1 MQPKILVIDIET
13 APAMGYFWSILNTN
27 IGINQILDVSKV
39 ICFAAKWIGD
49 KKVHFYSNQK
59 NTHKKM
65 INEAWKLINAADAV
79 IGYNSQNFD
88 MKVLNK
94 EFLINDMPPPS
105 PYKNIDLLKTVKGK
119 FKFISNKLD
128 HVSREL
134 QIGRKTSHN
143 GFELWQACMEND
155 SKAWALMEKYNKQ
168 DVKLTEDLYNKVK
181 SWLVTPFNWN
191 DYSND
196 AVCPNC
202 GSKHLIRNG
211 IYRSKTGSY
220 QKFKCNNCYTHS
232 KSTKGIKEFR
242 KDESIVRQ

>member
-1 MQPKILVIDIET
+1 MTPKILVIDIET
-13 APAMGYFWSILNTN
+13 SPAMGYFWSILNTN
-27 IGINQILDVSKV
+27 IGINQIVDVSKV

-49 KKVHFYSNQK
+49 KKIHFYSNQK

-65 INEAWKLINAADAV
+65 INEAWKLINQADAV
-79 IGYNSQNFD
+79 IGYNSQSFD

-155 SKAWALMEKYNKQ
+155 SKAWSLMEKYNKQ

-191 DYSND
+191 DHSND

-202 GSKHLIRNG
+202 GSKHLICNG

-220 QKFKCNNCYTHS
+220 QKYKCTSCYTHS
-232 KSTKGIKEFR
+232 KSTKAIKELR